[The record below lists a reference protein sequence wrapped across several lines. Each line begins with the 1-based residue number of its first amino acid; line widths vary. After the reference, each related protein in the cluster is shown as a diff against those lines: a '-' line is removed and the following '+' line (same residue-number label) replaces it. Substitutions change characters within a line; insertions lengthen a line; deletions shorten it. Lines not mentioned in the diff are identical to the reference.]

1 MVQVI
6 RNYELRV
13 RPDER
18 AAAWFVVSLVHNQR
32 QDGALV
38 VAPVLPR
45 DPLAV
50 VMRVVHV
57 VIDQHGDRMLAN
69 ASGIV
74 DCVIKLVG
82 LPVCD
87 FPVLKEFK

>member
-1 MVQVI
+1 
-6 RNYELRV
+6 
-13 RPDER
+13 
-18 AAAWFVVSLVHNQR
+18 
-32 QDGALV
+32 
-38 VAPVLPR
+38 
-45 DPLAV
+45 
-50 VMRVVHV
+50 
-57 VIDQHGDRMLAN
+57 MLAN